1 MNIHDHL
8 FTQRAVR
15 VWLGGIS
22 LVLLV
27 IVFSVYFILK
37 PYYRRAQSYDLN
49 KLGYYNV
56 ASLFYDRNGKEIGRL
71 FVEDRVLLKHE
82 EIPEAMRQAVVAM
95 EDRRFYSHWGVDLK
109 GVARAFY
116 YNLRNWRCAQG
127 GSTVTQQIAKH
138 LIGRFERTLDRKLVE
153 AFLALRI
160 ERHYSKTEILDL
172 YLNRIY
178 FGKGYFGLE
187 AAATGYF
194 GKHARDLSL
203 SECAALAAIIKAPN
217 TYSLRKNLVAA
228 TKRRDYAL
236 MLMAEQGLLSPEA
249 VGQAMAAP
257 LRIIPEVPVRG
268 QGYFMALAVKEL
280 RQQLDLNEDEAIP
293 QGLTVR
299 TTLDVG
305 MQRTAESVA
314 RQQLDKLNLL
324 KNPDGQS
331 VGAATDELQAA
342 MVALEMQTGAIRVL
356 VGGRDFD
363 KSPFDRARMA
373 RRENGA
379 VLQPLIYSLAY
390 ERLHLS
396 PVSLI
401 KASYLDET
409 AVKRGDKLGLG
420 NPQQD
425 LGKPFLMIQDAL
437 ALGNTS
443 VVARVKT
450 ELSIDVMEQ
459 WLDGAGISRAS
470 RDSPVLTTDFTLYDL
485 TSLYQML
492 GNGGARIE
500 PYCIETVLNH
510 NGETL
515 YQAKRSGGKPLLD
528 PLTANQMTLGLE
540 SIVREGVGARFSG
553 EFGISAP
560 VAGMNGFSSGY
571 RDAWFIG
578 FTPVLVCGV
587 WVGYDKSLPIEPR
600 AVAVNS
606 AVSIWGDLMGKISER
621 TASPS
626 RFPVPAGLGKV
637 EVDRNTGEIQ
647 GQGFLTP
654 GPGHA
659 FVYLRPD
666 QITVAQKKASAQQP
680 GTQGWTEWLSPL
692 VSGAAGTASS
702 AENRPEAPR
711 DIPPLVTYRL
721 PALRGD
727 IVTGDG
733 KVLATTIQSQDLV
746 LPWPSVET
754 AGNEEAALN
763 WIRNR
768 LALAKEWLKRNP
780 EVTDEE
786 LRSLYR
792 FQRFHPVVVAQNL
805 TAAEVSEFPKS
816 LLVQNGFALQGV
828 PRRIYPEGTVL
839 AHAVGYLQRSQ
850 ARNSKAYMAGDVI
863 YADYRGGAGLE
874 GYFDSELKGQE
885 GELTIATTA
894 EGFTQKAIVVSPAT
908 VGNTLRLTIDSRIQS
923 AAENALKEIK
933 SGAAVVMDVRNGDI
947 LAMASRPSFNPNEF
961 LPVLTSEKW
970 QGLNQDS
977 GKPLLDRVYRQ
988 HNPPG
993 SIFKVVTTLAA
1004 MRAGVFD
1011 PVQTV
1016 RCPGYFDVGEMRYE
1030 LPREVSSPVSFRT
1043 AIARSFNTYFFTLG
1057 LKAGREALVQ
1067 TARDFGI
1074 GQPTGFILPGEL
1086 SGLMPDDAYVRK
1098 THHRVM
1104 SPGDV
1109 TNASIGQGDVLV
1121 TPLQMASLMAA
1132 VANGGT
1138 LYRPHVVRQVETRS
1152 GKVSKLFA
1160 PEVIRKMEIDPEQLK
1175 ILTNGLVS
1183 ATEDGTARAAQVAG
1197 IRVASKTGTAQV
1209 GSKNRPRQVAW
1220 LVGFLPANA
1229 PQYAFA
1235 VMVEGDWGE
1244 DLHGGEDAAPVAGR
1258 MFGQV
1263 YAGSASTLTQTNR

>member
-1 MNIHDHL
+1 M
-8 FTQRAVR
+8 
-15 VWLGGIS
+15 WLGGIS

-27 IVFSVYFILK
+27 IVFSAYFILK
-37 PYYRRAQSYDLN
+37 PYYQRAQSYDLE
-49 KLGYYNV
+49 KLRYYNV
-56 ASLFYDRNGKEIGRL
+56 ASLFYDRNGTEIGRL
-71 FVEDRVLLKHE
+71 FVEDRVLLKHD

-127 GSTVTQQIAKH
+127 GSTITQQIAKH

-160 ERHYSKTEILDL
+160 ERHYSKEEILDL

-187 AAATGYF
+187 SAATGYF
-194 GKHARDLSL
+194 GKHARDLTL

-217 TYSLRKNLVAA
+217 TYSPRRNLAA
-228 TKRRDYAL
+228 AIKRRDYVL
-236 MLMAEQGLLSPEA
+236 MLMVEQGLLPPE
-249 VGQAMAAP
+249 VTGQAMAAP

-280 RQQLDLNEDEAIP
+280 RQQLDLDEDEAIP

-299 TTLDVG
+299 TTLDAG
-305 MQRTAESVA
+305 MQRAAEAVT

-324 KNPDGQS
+324 KNPEGQS
-331 VGAATDELQAA
+331 AGAMVDELQAA
-342 MVALEMQTGAIRVL
+342 LVALEMQSGAVRVL

-363 KSPFDRARMA
+363 KSPFDRTRMA

-390 ERLHLS
+390 ERLQLS
-396 PVSLI
+396 PISWI
-401 KASYLDET
+401 NASYLDET
-409 AVKRGDKLGLG
+409 AVKRGDRLGLG
-420 NPQQD
+420 DPRRD
-425 LGKPFLMIQDAL
+425 LGKPFLMIQDAM

-443 VVARVKT
+443 VAARVRT
-450 ELSIDVMEQ
+450 ELGIDIVDE
-459 WLDGAGISRAS
+459 WLEGVGIFRSS
-470 RDSPVLTTDFTLYDL
+470 RDSPALASDLTLYDL

-492 GNGGARIE
+492 GNGGSRIQ

-510 NGETL
+510 NEETL
-515 YQAKRSGGKPLLD
+515 YQVQRSAGQALLD
-528 PLTANQMTLGLE
+528 PVTANQMTLSLE
-540 SIVREGVGARFSG
+540 GMMKEGVGARLRG
-553 EFGISAP
+553 EFGVAAP

-578 FTPVLVCGV
+578 FTPTVVCGV

-600 AVAVNS
+600 AAAVSS
-606 AVSIWGDLMGKISER
+606 AVSIWGDLMGKISDQAAGR
-621 TASPS
+621 A
-626 RFPVPAGLGKV
+626 RFPVPAGLSKV
-637 EVDRNTGEIQ
+637 EVDRNSGEIQ
-647 GQGFLTP
+647 GQGFLSP
-654 GPGHA
+654 GPGHTFA
-659 FVYLRPD
+659 YLRPE
-666 QITVAQKKASAQQP
+666 QITLEQKRASDRKEAGAP
-680 GTQGWTEWLSPL
+680 DWTQWLSTLMASPA
-692 VSGAAGTASS
+692 GAM
-702 AENRPEAPR
+702 PAPR
-711 DIPPLVTYRL
+711 SDVLPDIPPLVTYRL

-727 IVTGDG
+727 IVTDDG
-733 KVLATTIQSQDLV
+733 KVLATTKQSQDLV
-746 LPWPSVET
+746 LAWPSPEVAED
-754 AGNEEAALN
+754 EEAALR
-763 WIRNR
+763 WMRHR
-768 LALAKEWLKRNP
+768 LGLAEEWLKKKT
-780 EVTDEE
+780 ELSEEE

-792 FQRFHPVVVAQNL
+792 FQRFHPVIVANDL
-805 TAAEVSEFPKS
+805 TAAEVSEFRKS
-816 LLVQNGFALQGV
+816 ILVQNGFSLQGV
-828 PRRIYPEGTVL
+828 PRRVYPEGTVL

-850 ARNSKAYMAGDVI
+850 TRNAKAYMAGDVI

-874 GYFDSELKGQE
+874 DCFDGELRGQE
-885 GELTIATTA
+885 GELTIETTR
-894 EGFTQKAIVVSPAT
+894 EGFTRKAIVVAPASM
-908 VGNTLRLTIDSRIQS
+908 GHTLRLTIDSRIQS
-923 AAENALKEIK
+923 AAENALKEVK
-933 SGAAVVMDVRNGDI
+933 SGAVVITDVRNGDI

-961 LPVLTSEKW
+961 LPVLTSQKW
-970 QGLNQDS
+970 QDLNQDP

-1011 PVQTV
+1011 PAQTV

-1067 TARDFGI
+1067 TARDFGV

-1086 SGLMPDDAYVRK
+1086 SGVMPDDPYVRK
-1098 THHRVM
+1098 IHHRVM
-1104 SPGDV
+1104 GPGDV

-1121 TPLQMASLMAA
+1121 TPLQMVSLMGA

-1138 LYRPHVVRQVETRS
+1138 LYRPHLVRQVENRS
-1152 GKVSKLFA
+1152 GKPIKLFP
-1160 PEVIRKMEIDPEQLK
+1160 PEVIRKMEIDPEQLR
-1175 ILTNGLVS
+1175 ILTNGLVA
-1183 ATEDGTARAAQVAG
+1183 ATEEGTAQAARVAG

-1209 GSKNRPRQVAW
+1209 GTKNRPRQVAW

-1235 VMVEGDWGE
+1235 VMVEGNWGE
-1244 DLHGGEDAAPVAGR
+1244 DLHGGEDAAPVAGK
-1258 MFGQV
+1258 MFGQA
-1263 YAGSASTLTQTNR
+1263 YAEAPSALTQTNR

>member
-1 MNIHDHL
+1 MLLAGMVLATLTVIL
-8 FTQRAVR
+8 A
-15 VWLGGIS
+15 
-22 LVLLV
+22 LV
-27 IVFSVYFILK
+27 FFLK
-37 PYYRRAQSYDLN
+37 PYYLRAQAYDLN
-49 KLGYYNV
+49 KLSDYKV
-56 ASLFYDRNGKEIGRL
+56 ASIFYDRKAAEIGRL
-71 FVEDRVLLKHE
+71 FVEDRVLLKHD
-82 EIPEAMRQAVVAM
+82 EIPETMRQAVVAM

-116 YNLRNWRCAQG
+116 HNLRHWRCSQG

-138 LIGRFERTLDRKLVE
+138 LIGRFERTFDRKLVE

-160 ERHYSKTEILDL
+160 EYHYSKTEILDL

-194 GKHARDLSL
+194 GKHARDLSV

-217 TYSLRKNLVAA
+217 TYSLRKNIEAA

-236 MLMAEQGLLSPEA
+236 MLMMEQGMLAPEV
-249 VGQAMAAP
+249 VGKALASP
-257 LRIIPEVPVRG
+257 LRTIPEVPVRG
-268 QGYFMALAVKEL
+268 QGYFMALAIKEL
-280 RQQLDLNEDEAIP
+280 RQLLDLGEEEDIP
-293 QGLTVR
+293 QGLTVQ

-305 MQRTAESVA
+305 MQRAAESVA
-314 RQQLDKLNLL
+314 RQQLNKLNP
-324 KNPDGQS
+324 NRAS
-331 VGAATDELQAA
+331 GASPLGAEADELQTAIL
-342 MVALEMQTGAIRVL
+342 ALEMQTGAVRVL

-401 KASYLDET
+401 NASYLDET
-409 AVKRGDKLGLG
+409 AVKRDDKLGLG
-420 NPQQD
+420 DPARD

-437 ALGNTS
+437 ALGNVS
-443 VVARVKT
+443 AAARVKT
-450 ELSIDVMEQ
+450 ELGLDLVDQ
-459 WLDGAGISRAS
+459 WLEGAGIARSS
-470 RDSPVLTTDFTLYDL
+470 RDRPGLSTDLTLYEL

-492 GNGGARIE
+492 GNAGSRIE
-500 PYCIETVLNH
+500 PYCIESVRNH
-510 NGETL
+510 NDETL
-515 YQAKRSGGKPLLD
+515 YQSKRGEGKALLD
-528 PLTANQMTLGLE
+528 PLTAGQMTLSLE
-540 SIVREGVGARFSG
+540 SITRDGVGARLSS
-553 EFGISAP
+553 EFGVPAP

-571 RDAWFIG
+571 RDAWYVG
-578 FTPVLVCGV
+578 FTPTLACGV
-587 WVGYDKSLPIEPR
+587 WVGYDKSRPIEPR
-600 AVAVNS
+600 AAAVSS
-606 AVSIWGDLMGKISER
+606 AVSIWGDVMGKISEKS
-621 TASPS
+621 AAPGG
-626 RFPVPAGLGKV
+626 FPVPKGLGKV

-647 GQGFLTP
+647 GQGFMTP

-659 FVYLRPD
+659 FVYLRPE
-666 QITVAQKKASAQQP
+666 QITVAQKREAAQQEP
-680 GTQGWTEWLSPL
+680 GSQGWTGWLSTL
-692 VSGAAGTASS
+692 VSSATGTNSS
-702 AENRPEAPR
+702 PAPNRQDAPR
-711 DIPPLVTYRL
+711 DIPPLVTYRM

-733 KVLATTIQSQDLV
+733 KVLATNTQSQDLV
-746 LPWPSVET
+746 LPWPSIET

-763 WIRNR
+763 WIHNR
-768 LALAKEWLKRNP
+768 LGLAKEWLKRDL
-780 EVTDEE
+780 EVSEEE

-805 TAAEVSEFPKS
+805 TATEVSDFPKS
-816 LLVQNGFALQGV
+816 VLVQNGFALQGV
-828 PRRIYPEGTVL
+828 PRRVYPEGTVL

-874 GYFDSELKGQE
+874 GYFDSELRGQE
-885 GELTIATTA
+885 GELTIETTP
-894 EGFTQKAIVVSPAT
+894 EGFTRKAIVVSPA
-908 VGNTLRLTIDSRIQS
+908 VKGNTLRLTIDSRIQS
-923 AAENALKEIK
+923 AAEYALKEVK
-933 SGAAVVMDVRNGDI
+933 SGAAIVMDVHNGDI

-961 LPVLTSEKW
+961 LPFLTSEKW
-970 QGLNQDS
+970 QNFNQDP
-977 GKPLLDRVYRQ
+977 GKPLVDRVYRQ
-988 HNPPG
+988 YNPPG

-1011 PVQTV
+1011 PAQTV

-1043 AIARSFNTYFFTLG
+1043 AISRSYNTYFFTIG
-1057 LKAGREALVQ
+1057 LKAGRDALVEA
-1067 TARDFGI
+1067 ARDWGI

-1086 SGLMPDDAYVRK
+1086 SGVMPDDAYVRK
-1098 THHRVM
+1098 THNRVM
-1104 SPGDV
+1104 GPGDV

-1121 TPLQMASLMAA
+1121 TPIQMASLMSA

-1138 LYRPHVVRQVETRS
+1138 LYRPHLVRQLEDRS
-1152 GKVSKLFA
+1152 GKPTKLFQ
-1160 PEVIRKMEIDPEQLK
+1160 PEIIRKIPIDPEQLK
-1175 ILTNGLVS
+1175 ILTNGLVA
-1183 ATEDGTARAAQVAG
+1183 ATEEGTAQAARVAG
-1197 IRVASKTGTAQV
+1197 VRVASKTGTAQV
-1209 GSKNRPRQVAW
+1209 GAKSRPRQIAW

-1235 VMVEGDWGE
+1235 VMVEGDWSE

-1258 MFGQV
+1258 LFGQV
-1263 YAGSASTLTQTNR
+1263 YAGAASTLTQTNR